1 MRKVILR
8 IFTYNIHIHKA
19 FFDHCDWLKNFEQ
32 PIRMLKTSIGSV
44 HFCCNSSS
52 ILVVFNAKNLTVSIE
67 LEIET
72 RFRKLQSEIQKSNH
86 LSRDQ
91 KMVSSSCEHLK

>member
-1 MRKVILR
+1 
-8 IFTYNIHIHKA
+8 
-19 FFDHCDWLKNFEQ
+19 
-32 PIRMLKTSIGSV
+32 MLKTSIGSV

-52 ILVVFNAKNLTVSIE
+52 ILVVFNAKNLSVSIE

-91 KMVSSSCEHLK
+91 KMVSSSCEHLNSGAATIQWKVYKSFMGGKIDSLQMQLKRIWSK